1 MNDSGL
7 LKWGPVT
14 TELWDLLKNNIR
26 NYAMYLALAVLFIL
40 FSITT
45 QGAFLSA
52 RNITNLVNQTGY
64 VAVMAVGMTLVLI
77 IGQIDLSVGFAAG
90 FLGAVAAR
98 LLTRDMGIVPV
109 ILITLLIG
117 LLMGLIIGL
126 IIGKL
131 RVPAFVTTLAGQ
143 FIFRGMLSLM
153 TESGGTIL
161 VRNETFNQISN
172 GTLPPLFRVGDMH
185 GLTLIIGA
193 ICIVLIIYFQFR
205 QRKSQLS
212 YGFPTHSLPIFIGQ
226 IAFFCLV
233 IGALTIVLAEYR
245 GISWTIVVVCVVAA
259 IYDFVM
265 RKTRLGRHI
274 YGTGGNREAALL
286 SGVNTQR
293 ILLIVFSSMGML
305 AALGG
310 ILYTSRLQSA
320 TPTAGSGFELDA
332 IASCY
337 IGGVSTSGGIGKVT
351 NSIIGAFVIMSL
363 TNGLNLMGI
372 GITYQYII
380 KGIIFILAVAFDVR
394 SRIVKAA

>member
-1 MNDSGL
+1 MNRSEL
-7 LKWGPVT
+7 SQPRSLT
-14 TELWDLLKNNIR
+14 IELWDLMKNNVR
-26 NYAMYLALAVLFIL
+26 NYAMYLALIVLFIL
-40 FSITT
+40 FYFTT

-98 LLTRDMGIVPV
+98 LMTKNMSPVLV
-109 ILITLLIG
+109 ILVTLALG
-117 LLMGLIIGL
+117 LLLSLATGL

-153 TESGGTIL
+153 TESSGTIT
-161 VRNETFNQISN
+161 VTNETFNKISN
-172 GTLPPLFRVGDMH
+172 GSLPALFRIGKLH
-185 GLTLIIGA
+185 GLTIAIGA
-193 ICIVLIIYFQFR
+193 LCIILIIYFQIR
-205 QRKSQLS
+205 QRHNQVS
-212 YGFPTHSLPIFIGQ
+212 YGFPTRSLPIFIAQ
-226 IAFFCLV
+226 IAFFCVVVGVLV
-233 IGALTIVLAEYR
+233 FVLAEYK
-245 GISWTIVVVCVVAA
+245 GISWTIVVVAVIAA
-259 IYDFVM
+259 IYEFVM
-265 RKTRLGRHI
+265 KKTRLGRHI

-310 ILYTSRLQSA
+310 ILFTSRLQSA

-337 IGGVSTSGGIGKVT
+337 IGGVSTTGGIGKVT

-363 TNGLNLMGI
+363 TNGLTLMGI
-372 GITYQYII
+372 GVTYQYII

-394 SRIVKAA
+394 SRIARAA

>member
-1 MNDSGL
+1 MNRSGL
-7 LKWGPVT
+7 TPQRSIGN
-14 TELWDLLKNNIR
+14 ELWDLLKNNVR

-40 FSITT
+40 FSFTT

-90 FLGAVAAR
+90 FLGAVAAK
-98 LLTRDMGIVPV
+98 LLTKNMGPLPV
-109 ILITLLIG
+109 ILITLAIG
-117 LLMGLIIGL
+117 LLLGLGIGL

-143 FIFRGMLSLM
+143 FIFRGLLSLM

-161 VRNETFNQISN
+161 VRNETFNFISN
-172 GTLPPLFRVGDMH
+172 GSLPALFHIGNLH
-185 GLTLIIGA
+185 GLTIIIGVTGIA
-193 ICIVLIIYFQFR
+193 LIVFFQIR
-205 QRKSQLS
+205 QRRSQLK
-212 YGFPTHSLPIFIGQ
+212 YGFPTQSLPIFIAQ
-226 IAFFCLV
+226 IAFFLIV
-233 IGALTIVLAEYR
+233 IGALVYVLAEYK
-245 GISWTIVVVCVVAA
+245 GISWTIVVVVLIAA
-259 IYDFVM
+259 VYDFIM

-394 SRIVKAA
+394 SRIARAA

>member
-1 MNDSGL
+1 MNRAY
-7 LKWGPVT
+7 GPET
-14 TELWDLLKNNIR
+14 GSLPQEIWHLLKNNVR
-26 NYAMYLALAVLFIL
+26 NYAMYLALAALFL
-40 FSITT
+40 VFSITT

-98 LLTRDMGIVPV
+98 FLTRDMGTFAV
-109 ILITLLIG
+109 ILVTLAIG
-117 LLMGLIIGL
+117 TLMGLLIGL

-161 VRNETFNQISN
+161 VKNETFNQISN
-172 GTLPPLFRVGDMH
+172 GFLPPVFQVGGLH
-185 GLTLIIGA
+185 GLSLLIGA
-193 ICIVLIIYFQFR
+193 VFIVLIVYFQFK
-205 QRKSQLS
+205 QRRNLLK
-212 YGFPTHSLPIFIGQ
+212 YGFPTHSFPVFLGQ
-226 IAFFCLV
+226 VAILCAAVGLLV
-233 IGALTIVLAEYR
+233 FVLAEYR
-245 GISWTIVVVCVVAA
+245 GISWTIMVVLLIAL
-259 IYDFVM
+259 IYNFM
-265 RKTRLGRHI
+265 MKNTRLGRHI

-305 AALGG
+305 SALGG
-310 ILYTSRLQSA
+310 ILFTSRLQSA

-337 IGGVSTSGGIGKVT
+337 IGGVSTTGGIGRVT

-363 TNGLNLMGI
+363 TNGLNLTGI

-394 SRIVKAA
+394 SRIAKSA